1 MTGSWIGALT
11 PKPRRLWMDTRYED
25 TARKAVSQARYRL
38 RSAKYHSTFPPYVPA
53 RVIGEL
59 VLAREE
65 LVAAQDAVSPMDR
78 PTHRPAGDP
87 RLLG

>member
-1 MTGSWIGALT
+1 MGLSPPNHGDSGWT
-11 PKPRRLWMDTRYED
+11 PDMKTPP
-25 TARKAVSQARYRL
+25 ARAVSQARYRL

-65 LVAAQDAVSPMDR
+65 LVAAQDAVARWIDQHTDR
-78 PTHRPAGDP
+78 RETLDF
-87 RLLG
+87 

>member
-1 MTGSWIGALT
+1 
-11 PKPRRLWMDTRYED
+11 MDTRYED

-59 VLAREE
+59 VLASEE
-65 LVAAQDAVSPMDR
+65 LATAHHAVARWIDQETDR
-78 PTHRPAGDP
+78 RDI
-87 RLLG
+87 LDS

>member
-1 MTGSWIGALT
+1 
-11 PKPRRLWMDTRYED
+11 MDTRYED
-25 TARKAVSQARYRL
+25 TARKAVSQALYRL

-65 LVAAQDAVSPMDR
+65 LVAAQDAVARWIDQHTDR
-78 PTHRPAGDP
+78 RETLDF
-87 RLLG
+87 

>member
-1 MTGSWIGALT
+1 
-11 PKPRRLWMDTRYED
+11 MDTRYED

-59 VLAREE
+59 VLASEE
-65 LVAAQDAVSPMDR
+65 LVAAQDAVARWIDQRTDR
-78 PTHRPAGDP
+78 RETLDF
-87 RLLG
+87 

>member
-1 MTGSWIGALT
+1 
-11 PKPRRLWMDTRYED
+11 MDTRYED

-65 LVAAQDAVSPMDR
+65 LVAAQDAVARWIDQETGQRDILDS
-78 PTHRPAGDP
+78 
-87 RLLG
+87 